1 MYDEYIRQVNAIP
14 KNSLRFKDFWFELI
28 KLHYRDF
35 KRAFPD
41 ENDRRIASVILYEQI
56 RGRDYSRNPI
66 RIHNAGKYAWHVCI
80 DEFCSIKGHM
90 IDDTPICH
98 FETSGSLFMKL
109 FQKRLFA
116 RRSNGGRS
124 NGVRNKVQNHLLYK
138 KPKF

>member
-1 MYDEYIRQVNAIP
+1 MYDEYIRQVNDIP

-80 DEFCSIKGHM
+80 DELCSIKAHM
-90 IDDTPICH
+90 IDNGRQFVIAKHRAPP
-98 FETSGSLFMKL
+98 FMKL
-109 FQKRLFA
+109 HQKRLFKA
-116 RRSNGGRS
+116 RRSNG
-124 NGVRNKVQNHLLYK
+124 VQNKRSKSSVQKAKILI
-138 KPKF
+138 